1 MKFVDVIKGI
11 FTGAFC
17 KCTVTDIGVRITI
30 VGGCIQ
36 FGIRKQAGQKLQKC
50 FAGAKWTCIFNKN
63 GNIYKRFCQGMYI
76 LTKEP

>member
-1 MKFVDVIKGI
+1 MIKKANKFILLYH
-11 FTGAFC
+11 TAA
-17 KCTVTDIGVRITI
+17 
-30 VGGCIQ
+30 
-36 FGIRKQAGQKLQKC
+36 KQRQKMILQSGQKLQKC

>member
-1 MKFVDVIKGI
+1 MIKKANKFILLYHTAAKD
-11 FTGAFC
+11 
-17 KCTVTDIGVRITI
+17 DIER
-30 VGGCIQ
+30 
-36 FGIRKQAGQKLQKC
+36 GQKLQKC

>member
-1 MKFVDVIKGI
+1 MMKKANKFILLYHTAAKD
-11 FTGAFC
+11 
-17 KCTVTDIGVRITI
+17 DIAKRP
-30 VGGCIQ
+30 
-36 FGIRKQAGQKLQKC
+36 KAAKC